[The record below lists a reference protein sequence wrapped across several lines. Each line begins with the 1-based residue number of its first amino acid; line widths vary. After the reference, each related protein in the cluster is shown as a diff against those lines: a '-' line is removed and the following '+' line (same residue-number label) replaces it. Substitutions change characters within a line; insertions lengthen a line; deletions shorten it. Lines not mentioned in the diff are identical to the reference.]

1 MSGMR
6 RALLLFLAP
15 GLFAAVPAFA
25 QNRGALPEPEDW
37 QQQQQQQQQQA
48 PAQTPQTRP
57 AEAGHVADSAVG
69 RVGQRQTRQDMPN
82 LQPMGRI
89 SNRINNRV
97 QSRIRN
103 RIDRNYDPQA
113 NATSPFAVAEE
124 QTRSTNRR
132 R

>member
-6 RALLLFLAP
+6 RALLLFLAL
-15 GLFAAVPAFA
+15 GVSVAAPAFA

-37 QQQQQQQQQQA
+37 QQQQQQA

>member
-1 MSGMR
+1 MR
-6 RALLLFLAP
+6 HALFLLLFAP
-15 GLFAAVPAFA
+15 GLLAAAPALGQSSKA
-25 QNRGALPEPEDW
+25 SPEPEDW
-37 QQQQQQQQQQA
+37 QQQQAEQQQT
-48 PAQTPQTRP
+48 PAQPSQTRP

-69 RVGQRQTRQDMPN
+69 RVGQRQTRQDVPN

-89 SNRINNRV
+89 SSRINNRV

-124 QTRSTNRR
+124 RTRSTNRR
-132 R
+132 RQ